1 MRYETY
7 EEGIVK
13 LFNRFY
19 VSMQR
24 IYPYIRDTMTPRE
37 FEARIINLLPKTA
50 SEALND
56 LVTSYEIAMFSNL
69 SLTEAEFIQAEATI
83 ILILELMKNGDN
95 EEQ

>member
-1 MRYETY
+1 
-7 EEGIVK
+7 
-13 LFNRFY
+13 
-19 VSMQR
+19 
-24 IYPYIRDTMTPRE
+24 MTPRE

-83 ILILELMKNGDN
+83 ILILELMRNGDN
-95 EEQ
+95 EEP